1 MSPTDVVYV
10 FCRRRAEI
18 ARSNKRL
25 LLQCVCVCVCVCVA
39 YRRYI
44 CVRQAMSGDSKE
56 EQEAAAAAGRAMV
69 QGFQAC

>member
-39 YRRYI
+39 Y
-44 CVRQAMSGDSKE
+44 
-56 EQEAAAAAGRAMV
+56 
-69 QGFQAC
+69 